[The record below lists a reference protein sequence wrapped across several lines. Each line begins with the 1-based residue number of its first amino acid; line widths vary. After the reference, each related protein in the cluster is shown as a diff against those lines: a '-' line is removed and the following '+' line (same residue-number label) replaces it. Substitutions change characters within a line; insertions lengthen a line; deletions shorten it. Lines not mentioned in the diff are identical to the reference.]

1 MFLPHFTV
9 WSARAM
15 FERETGWCLFSAESN
30 SLILLQG
37 MRPQR
42 LVVFAKERERGGGGL
57 QRKTRLRSCG
67 KLAARPTERPSI
79 EGIYRLQNC
88 FRIEQAGILGCRAMW
103 SGSCFQTFRR
113 NAPPH
118 IQGYMSVNSLTFFS
132 YKPHATH
139 KCKRMGAR
147 EIDVCT

>member
-1 MFLPHFTV
+1 MFILSRVELPHTPPRHAAATSCRFCK
-9 WSARAM
+9 R
-15 FERETGWCLFSAESN
+15 ER
-30 SLILLQG
+30 
-37 MRPQR
+37 
-42 LVVFAKERERGGGGL
+42 ERERGGRGL